1 MSLEFLT
8 IWDVFQ
14 NQARPTLPVVS
25 GTWVWVIMSGSSRCD
40 RAAVHLHHV
49 VDDDAVTQLGKSH
62 TAWCRRNLD
71 PNSCLPHFICTVG
84 LPLSHPSA
92 LIHKLAECVSIQF
105 GNALAHFHG
114 SELQNEPPSSISTR
128 RVSSGTCL
136 QTLGLCQNIL
146 QAIMWEKPC
155 AIINSPLDRKA
166 KLHVHT
172 VVCLQSSMKLY
183 VCQIVSHVNALSY
196 ENS

>member
-8 IWDVFQ
+8 IWNAFQ

-25 GTWVWVIMSGSSRCD
+25 GTWVWVIMSGSNRYD
-40 RAAVHLHHV
+40 TAAVHPCHV
-49 VDDDAVTQLGKSH
+49 VDEDAVTQLGKSH
-62 TAWCRRNLD
+62 TARGGRNLD
-71 PNSCLPHFICTVG
+71 PNSGLPHFICTVG

-92 LIHKLAECVSIQF
+92 LVHKLAECVSLHF
-105 GNALAHFHG
+105 GNVLAHFHG
-114 SELQNEPPSSISTR
+114 GKLQNEPPSSISTR

-136 QTLGLCQNIL
+136 QILLLCQNIL

-155 AIINSPLDRKA
+155 AIINSPLDLQS

-172 VVCLQSSMKLY
+172 VVCLQSSMRSY
-183 VCQIVSHVNALSY
+183 VCQIVSHVDVLSQK
-196 ENS
+196 NS